1 MMYCKPVSYTWR
13 GGLISGFYSWLG
25 GGDPFLKPRLKLRGP
40 VILLSAGATLA
51 PAAVCAQQVSISSMV
66 HRQHQGPLNI
76 TGRNFVYDYKTNTFV
91 VTGDAVVT
99 QQATILTADE
109 IDLARGKRELHAKG
123 RVHLVDPLS
132 EIRAREGRL
141 NLPDETGVL
150 TDATISNYNK
160 TFRLEGARVQKFP
173 VSTTRYWTACT
184 RLVAPSPANRTG
196 ASRPIKW
203 MFRWATPPPRTVRT
217 STFSATRCCTRR
229 TRFFRPIPAAIRG
242 F

>member
-1 MMYCKPVSYTWR
+1 MLARFGNLAGRSYQWFLR
-13 GGLISGFYSWLG
+13 RAGRRR
-25 GGDPFLKPRLKLRGP
+25 PFPETKAQ
-40 VILLSAGATLA
+40 IAGAGNSIVGSCYAGTSRRVRA
-51 PAAVCAQQVSISSMV
+51 AGVGFVNGPPPASGA
-66 HRQHQGPLNI
+66 LNV
-76 TGRNFVYDYKTNTFV
+76 TGRNFVYDYKTNSFV

-141 NLPDETGVL
+141 NLPDETADL
-150 TDATISNYNK
+150 TDATISNYNR
-160 TFRLEGARVQKFP
+160 TIRLEGARVQKFP
-173 VSTTRYWTACT
+173 GQRYSVLDGVYTTCGPR
-184 RLVAPSPANRTG
+184 SPARRTG
-196 ASRPIKW
+196 ASRPIRW
-203 MFRWATPPPRTVRT
+203 MFIWATPPPRTMRT
-217 STFSATRCCTRR
+217 LTFSATRCCTRH